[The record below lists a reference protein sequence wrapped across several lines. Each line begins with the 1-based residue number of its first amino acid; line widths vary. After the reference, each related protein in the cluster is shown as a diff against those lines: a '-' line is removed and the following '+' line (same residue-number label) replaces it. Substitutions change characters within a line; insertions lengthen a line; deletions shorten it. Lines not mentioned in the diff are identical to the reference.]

1 MAEPLTFIIVPTFR
15 ERRQVEYL
23 LNCFARFDRPNVLIL
38 IANGN
43 PGDETSRYLKALHSE
58 RIIELQG
65 HPGLFWSG
73 LVNLGLRHVLHYE
86 AEKEFVIIMNA
97 DVEFDQDIVAV
108 MTAKA
113 RLIPKCQLAAL
124 TVGERRVVSSGV
136 KVLSWALTL
145 HRHPLAGELPESLPA
160 GELIPVDFLPT
171 RCTLIPYPAVAKAG
185 LVAERELPHYAADNE
200 YTNRMRKLG
209 YQPYIFTGVRVK
221 LDTKN
226 TGDDVFHAPLSLGKR
241 VGSMFSI
248 KSLSN
253 PICRLRFVKLA
264 YPRYAWPSAMVLYLL
279 RSLTEL
285 LFGGTHIKSIFPR
298 NGRGYSGS

>member
-1 MAEPLTFIIVPTFR
+1 MANPLTFVIVPTFN
-15 ERRQVEYL
+15 ERRQVERL
-23 LNCFARFDRPNVLIL
+23 LNCFARFDNSNAMIL
-38 IANGN
+38 VANGN
-43 PGDETSRYLKALHSE
+43 PGDETSRYLEELHND
-58 RIIELQG
+58 RILELQG

-73 LVNLGLRHVLHYE
+73 LVNLGLRHVLHSE

-97 DVEFDQDIVAV
+97 DVEFDHDMVTLL
-108 MTAKA
+108 TAKA
-113 RLIPKCQLAAL
+113 RLMANCQLAAV
-124 TVGERRVVSSGV
+124 TVGDRRVVSSGV
-136 KVLSWALTL
+136 KVVSWALTL

-160 GELIPVDFLPT
+160 DELIPVDFLPT

-185 LVAERELPHYAADNE
+185 VVAERELPHYAADNE
-200 YTNRMRKLG
+200 YTNRVRKLG

-226 TGDDVFHAPLSLGKR
+226 TGADVFHAPLSLGKR

-279 RSLTEL
+279 RSLTEV
-285 LFGGTHIKSIFPR
+285 LFGGTHIKSIFPI